1 MIDRNRDDGYVKSNE
16 IRGKTTNHL
25 LSVHL
30 VRTDGKRQKTNNFLC
45 KKLVERIEKES
56 NALTILK
63 ESGFL

>member
-1 MIDRNRDDGYVKSNE
+1 
-16 IRGKTTNHL
+16 
-25 LSVHL
+25 
-30 VRTDGKRQKTNNFLC
+30 VRTDVVERRKRQKTNNFLC